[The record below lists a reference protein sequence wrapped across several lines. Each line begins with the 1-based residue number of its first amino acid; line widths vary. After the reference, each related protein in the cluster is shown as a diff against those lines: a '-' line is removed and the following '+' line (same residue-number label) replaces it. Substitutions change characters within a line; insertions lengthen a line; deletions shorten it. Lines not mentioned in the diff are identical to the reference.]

1 MRKKS
6 FIFLGIIFAIILVG
20 IISIFT
26 WYKIGTTA
34 PKNEE
39 NKDIIIEIKSGT
51 STKEITK
58 LLKNNSIIRNELVAQ
73 IYIKLHDVKGL
84 QAGKYLF
91 NGQDSLKTVLNTLE
105 TGKVMDETVTITFLE
120 GKNMRY
126 IASTIAEKTNNTAND
141 VYELLKDNTYIIS
154 LIDKYW
160 FLSKTIL
167 DENIYYPLEGYLYP
181 DTYSFENKDVSV
193 KTIFEKMLDQTS
205 KILAK
210 YKKEGEEGGGGQ
222 KEQTIENI
230 SVHQMLTIASIIE
243 LEGNNSENRAKI
255 ASVIYN
261 RLANN
266 MSLGSDVTT
275 YYAIKVDMGE
285 RNLYKKE
292 IETYNAYNTRGPN
305 MNGKLPIGPIANP
318 SEESITATLNPYKEN
333 YLYFV
338 ADKNGDIYFSKT
350 YEEHQNTINTLKKKG
365 LWYEYDS

>member
-1 MRKKS
+1 MRKKG
-6 FIFLGIIFAIILVG
+6 FIILGIIFAIILVG
-20 IISIFT
+20 IISFFT

-39 NKDIIIEIKSGT
+39 SKDIIIEIKSGT

-58 LLKNNSIIRNELVAQ
+58 LLKNNSVIRNELVAQ

-91 NGQDSLKTVLNTLE
+91 NGHDSLKTVLNTLE

-126 IASTIAEKTNNTAND
+126 VASTIAEKTNNTAND
-141 VYELLKDNTYIIS
+141 VYELLKDKTYITS

-160 FLSKTIL
+160 FITEDIL
-167 DENIYYPLEGYLYP
+167 NKDIYYSLEGYLYP
-181 DTYSFENKDVSV
+181 DTYRFENKDVDV

-205 KILAK
+205 KVLAK
-210 YKKEGEEGGGGQ
+210 YKKEGQGGEEG
-222 KEQTIENI
+222 QTIENI

-261 RLANN
+261 RLNNN

-305 MNGKLPIGPIANP
+305 MNGKLPVGPIANP
-318 SEESITATLNPYKEN
+318 SEEAITATLNPYKEN

-338 ADKNGDIYFSKT
+338 ADKNGEIYFSKT

-365 LWYEYDS
+365 LWYEYEN